1 MMAGISSVDKGPPVN
16 LANLDLNLLVSLD
29 HLLRE
34 QSVTR
39 AATRMGLSQPAL
51 SASLARL
58 RRHFGDELLT
68 RVGNAYQLT
77 PLAVQLRRRTALA
90 LSGVERV
97 FESQAVFD
105 PATSQRTFT
114 VLASDYPIAVL
125 GEHVGRIL
133 DEQAPHMRL
142 RLERHTSTFIE
153 NASETLRDVDG
164 LVLPHGFV
172 QDMPHA
178 VLHSD
183 GWKIL
188 VADANKRVG
197 EALTMDLL
205 AELPWVLTYHAP
217 AAFTPA
223 ARQLQMLGVEP
234 HVQMVAETF
243 LALPWLIA
251 GTDRIA
257 LVQAEL
263 ASRLTMLGDIRALD
277 CPYDAV
283 PLTEAL
289 WWHPTHE
296 HDPEHAWLRS
306 VFVEAGRRI
315 TERQAH
321 HAGSLSF

>member
-1 MMAGISSVDKGPPVN
+1 MN

-39 AATRMGLSQPAL
+39 AAARMGLSQPAL

-68 RVGNAYQLT
+68 RVGNSYELT
-77 PLAVQLRRRTALA
+77 PLAVQLRRRSALA
-90 LSGVERV
+90 LGGVERV
-97 FESQAVFD
+97 FASQAVFD

-125 GEHVGRIL
+125 GEQVGHIL
-133 DEQAPHMRL
+133 DETAPHVRL
-142 RLERHTSTFIE
+142 RLERHTSTIIE
-153 NASETLRDVDG
+153 TAATSLREVDG

-172 QDMPHA
+172 TDMPHL

-188 VADANKRVG
+188 VAETNSRVG
-197 EALTMDLL
+197 DALTMELL

-234 HVQMVAETF
+234 QVQLVAETF

-263 ASRLTMLGDIRALD
+263 APRLTQLGGIRSLD
-277 CPYDAV
+277 CPFDAV

-289 WWHPTHE
+289 WWHPSHD
-296 HDPEHAWLRS
+296 HDPEHTWLRS

-315 TERQAH
+315 TQRQTANRSPDQG
-321 HAGSLSF
+321 AGPVALG